1 MVGWIA
7 FGFVQIADTSRDDKS
22 LMRRTKPRGTKYAHV
37 LFGEELARRS
47 AMYKFRL
54 GWVVG

>member
-54 GWVVG
+54 G